1 MSQAKKRL
9 AVLTGGGDCPGLNA
23 VIRAVVK
30 TALNNGY
37 EIFGI
42 ENGFNGL
49 VTGRMGLMDY
59 KDVSGILPRGGTIL
73 GTTNRDNPFKFAVEE
88 NGELVYY
95 DKRAEIFGIEN
106 GFNGLVT
113 GRMGLMDYK
122 DVSGILPRGGT
133 ILGTTNRDN
142 PFKFAVEENGELV
155 YYDKRAEVLA
165 NLEKHG
171 IEALVVIG
179 GDGSLNI
186 AARLAK
192 ECGIKVVG
200 VPKTID
206 NDLPCT
212 ERTFG
217 FDTAMAMA
225 TEALDRIHTTAE
237 SHHRVMALE
246 VMGRYAGWIALHS
259 GIAGGADV
267 ILIPEIPYSINS
279 VIGKIR
285 ARQAAGKQF
294 SIIVVAEGARP
305 VGGEMSIARM
315 VKGSFEP
322 IRLGGAGEKLVREIE
337 EKTGIESRCTVL
349 GYLQRGGTPT
359 PFDRVLSTRY
369 GVAAAE
375 ACMRKE
381 YNVMVS
387 LQNDKIVTEP
397 IEKVASEPRLV
408 PVDSDII
415 RTGRQMG
422 LCFGD

>member
-37 EIFGI
+37 
-42 ENGFNGL
+42 
-49 VTGRMGLMDY
+49 
-59 KDVSGILPRGGTIL
+59 
-73 GTTNRDNPFKFAVEE
+73 
-88 NGELVYY
+88 
-95 DKRAEIFGIEN
+95 EIFGIEN

-305 VGGEMSIARM
+305 CLLYTSPSPRDGLLSRM
-315 VKGSFEP
+315 PSS
-322 IRLGGAGEKLVREIE
+322 A
-337 EKTGIESRCTVL
+337 
-349 GYLQRGGTPT
+349 
-359 PFDRVLSTRY
+359 
-369 GVAAAE
+369 
-375 ACMRKE
+375 
-381 YNVMVS
+381 
-387 LQNDKIVTEP
+387 
-397 IEKVASEPRLV
+397 
-408 PVDSDII
+408 
-415 RTGRQMG
+415 
-422 LCFGD
+422 

>member
-1 MSQAKKRL
+1 MAEKKRRF
-9 AVLTGGGDCPGLNA
+9 AILTGGGDCPGLNA
-23 VIRAVVK
+23 VIRAVIK
-30 TALNNGY
+30 TFLQNGC
-37 EIFGI
+37 EVFGI
-42 ENGFNGL
+42 YNGFNGL
-49 VTGRMGLMDY
+49 INGNLKQMDY
-59 KDVSGILPRGGTIL
+59 ADVSGILPRGGTIL

-95 DKRAEIFGIEN
+95 DMRDKVVEN
-106 GFNGLVT
+106 LQ
-113 GRMGLMDYK
+113 K
-122 DVSGILPRGGT
+122 
-133 ILGTTNRDN
+133 
-142 PFKFAVEENGELV
+142 
-155 YYDKRAEVLA
+155 YD
-165 NLEKHG
+165 

-186 AARLAK
+186 GAKLAR

-225 TEALDRIHTTAE
+225 TEAVDRLHTTAE

-267 ILIPEIPYSINS
+267 ILIPEIPYNIDS
-279 VIGKIR
+279 VIEKIEQRKRNGKN
-285 ARQAAGKQF
+285 F
-294 SIIVVAEGARP
+294 SIVVIAEGAKP
-305 VGGEMSIARM
+305 IGGELSVARV

-337 EKTGIESRCTVL
+337 ERTGIESRCTVL
-349 GYLQRGGTPT
+349 GYLQRGGSPT
-359 PFDRVLSTRY
+359 SYDRVLSTRY

-375 ACMRKE
+375 ACLRGE

-387 LQNDKIVTEP
+387 LYHDQIVTVY
-397 IEKVASEPRLV
+397 IQKAASEPRLV
-408 PVDSDII
+408 PVDSEII
-415 RTGRQMG
+415 RTGRQIG
-422 LCFGD
+422 ICFGD

>member
-1 MSQAKKRL
+1 MKKN
-9 AVLTGGGDCPGLNA
+9 VIVGQSGGPTA
-23 VIRAVVK
+23 VINASLYGVVNEALNRKDSFGAVFGMINGIEGFAEGRVMDMEELKRSGELELVK
-30 TALNNGY
+30 TTPGSYLGSCRYKLPKDLNDEVYPKLFERFKEYDIGY
-37 EIFGI
+37 F
-42 ENGFNGL
+42 F
-49 VTGRMGLMDY
+49 Y
-59 KDVSGILPRGGTIL
+59 
-73 GTTNRDNPFKFAVEE
+73 
-88 NGELVYY
+88 
-95 DKRAEIFGIEN
+95 
-106 GFNGLVT
+106 
-113 GRMGLMDYK
+113 
-122 DVSGILPRGGT
+122 
-133 ILGTTNRDN
+133 
-142 PFKFAVEENGELV
+142 
-155 YYDKRAEVLA
+155 
-165 NLEKHG
+165 
-171 IEALVVIG
+171 IG
-179 GDGSLNI
+179 GNDSMDTVSKLSRYAEMVGSDICFL
-186 AARLAK
+186 
-192 ECGIKVVG
+192 GI
-200 VPKTID
+200 PKTID

>member
-1 MSQAKKRL
+1 MAEKKRRF

-23 VIRAVVK
+23 VIRAVIK
-30 TALNNGY
+30 TFLQNDC
-37 EIFGI
+37 EVFGI
-42 ENGFNGL
+42 YNGFNGL
-49 VTGRMGLMDY
+49 INGNLKLMNY
-59 KDVSGILPRGGTIL
+59 ADVSGILPRGGTIL

-95 DKRAEIFGIEN
+95 DMRDKVVEN
-106 GFNGLVT
+106 LQ
-113 GRMGLMDYK
+113 
-122 DVSGILPRGGT
+122 
-133 ILGTTNRDN
+133 
-142 PFKFAVEENGELV
+142 
-155 YYDKRAEVLA
+155 
-165 NLEKHG
+165 KHD

-186 AARLAK
+186 GAKLAR

-217 FDTAMAMA
+217 FDTAVAMA
-225 TEALDRIHTTAE
+225 TEAVDRLHTTAE

-267 ILIPEIPYSINS
+267 ILIPEIPYDIDSI
-279 VIGKIR
+279 IKKIEDR
-285 ARQAAGKQF
+285 KAKCKDF
-294 SIIVVAEGARP
+294 SIVVVAEGAKP
-305 VGGEMSIARM
+305 IGGELSVARV

-337 EKTGIESRCTVL
+337 ERTGIESRCTVL
-349 GYLQRGGTPT
+349 GYLQRGGSPSSY
-359 PFDRVLSTRY
+359 DRILSTRY

-375 ACMRKE
+375 ACLRGE

-387 LQNDKIVTEP
+387 LENDQIVTVY
-397 IEKVASEPRLV
+397 IQKAASSPRLV
-408 PVDSDII
+408 PVDSEII
-415 RTGRQMG
+415 RTGRQIG
-422 LCFGD
+422 ICFGD

>member
-1 MSQAKKRL
+1 MAEKKRRF

-23 VIRAVVK
+23 VIRAVIK
-30 TALNNGY
+30 TFLQNDC
-37 EIFGI
+37 EVFGI
-42 ENGFNGL
+42 YNGFNGL
-49 VTGRMGLMDY
+49 INGNLKLMNY
-59 KDVSGILPRGGTIL
+59 ADVSGILPRGGTIL

-95 DKRAEIFGIEN
+95 DMRDKVVEN
-106 GFNGLVT
+106 LQ
-113 GRMGLMDYK
+113 
-122 DVSGILPRGGT
+122 
-133 ILGTTNRDN
+133 
-142 PFKFAVEENGELV
+142 
-155 YYDKRAEVLA
+155 
-165 NLEKHG
+165 KHD

-186 AARLAK
+186 GAKLAR

-217 FDTAMAMA
+217 FDTAVAMA
-225 TEALDRIHTTAE
+225 TEAVDRLHTTAE

-267 ILIPEIPYSINS
+267 ILIPEIPYDIDS
-279 VIGKIR
+279 VIKKIEDRKAKGKD
-285 ARQAAGKQF
+285 F
-294 SIIVVAEGARP
+294 SIVVVAEGAKP
-305 VGGEMSIARM
+305 IGGELSVARV

-337 EKTGIESRCTVL
+337 ERTGIESRCTVL
-349 GYLQRGGTPT
+349 GYLQRGGSPSSY
-359 PFDRVLSTRY
+359 DRILSTRY

-375 ACMRKE
+375 ACLRGE

-387 LQNDKIVTEP
+387 LENDQIVTVY
-397 IEKVASEPRLV
+397 IQKAASSPRLV
-408 PVDSDII
+408 PVDSEII
-415 RTGRQMG
+415 RTGRQIG
-422 LCFGD
+422 I

>member
-1 MSQAKKRL
+1 MAEKKRRF

-23 VIRAVVK
+23 VIRAVIK
-30 TALNNGY
+30 TFLQNDC
-37 EIFGI
+37 EVFGI
-42 ENGFNGL
+42 YNGFNGL
-49 VTGRMGLMDY
+49 INGNLKLMNY
-59 KDVSGILPRGGTIL
+59 ADVSGILPRGGTIL

-95 DKRAEIFGIEN
+95 DMRDKVVEN
-106 GFNGLVT
+106 LQ
-113 GRMGLMDYK
+113 
-122 DVSGILPRGGT
+122 
-133 ILGTTNRDN
+133 
-142 PFKFAVEENGELV
+142 
-155 YYDKRAEVLA
+155 
-165 NLEKHG
+165 KHD

-186 AARLAK
+186 GAKLAS

-217 FDTAMAMA
+217 FDTAVAMA
-225 TEALDRIHTTAE
+225 TEAVDRLHTTAE

-267 ILIPEIPYSINS
+267 ILIPEIPYDIDS
-279 VIGKIR
+279 VIKKIEDRKAKGKD
-285 ARQAAGKQF
+285 F
-294 SIIVVAEGARP
+294 SIVVVAEGAKP
-305 VGGEMSIARM
+305 IGGELSVARV

-337 EKTGIESRCTVL
+337 ERTGIESRCTVL
-349 GYLQRGGTPT
+349 GYLQRGGSPSSY
-359 PFDRVLSTRY
+359 DRILSTRY

-375 ACMRKE
+375 ACLRGE

-387 LQNDKIVTEP
+387 LENDQIVTVY
-397 IEKVASEPRLV
+397 IQKAASSPRLV
-408 PVDSDII
+408 PVDSEII
-415 RTGRQMG
+415 RTGRQIG
-422 LCFGD
+422 ICFGD

>member
-1 MSQAKKRL
+1 MAQVKGRL

-30 TALNNGY
+30 TALKNGY
-37 EIFGI
+37 EIYGI

-49 VTGRMGLMDY
+49 ITGTMKLMDY
-59 KDVSGILPRGGTIL
+59 ASVSGILPRGGTIL
-73 GTTNRDNPFKFAVEE
+73 GTTNRDNPFHFAVEE
-88 NGELVYY
+88 NGKYVFY
-95 DKRAEIFGIEN
+95 DKREEVVKN
-106 GFNGLVT
+106 L
-113 GRMGLMDYK
+113 
-122 DVSGILPRGGT
+122 
-133 ILGTTNRDN
+133 RDRN
-142 PFKFAVEENGELV
+142 
-155 YYDKRAEVLA
+155 
-165 NLEKHG
+165 

-186 AARLAK
+186 AAKLAA
-192 ECGIKVVG
+192 ECDVKVVG

-206 NDLPCT
+206 NDLQCT

-225 TEALDRIHTTAE
+225 TEALDRLHTTAE

-267 ILIPEIPYSINS
+267 ILLPEIPYDINS
-279 VIGKIR
+279 VLRKIEERRKSGK
-285 ARQAAGKQF
+285 KF
-294 SIIVVAEGARP
+294 SIIVVAEGAKP
-305 VGGEMSIARM
+305 IGGELSVAR
-315 VKGSFEP
+315 V
-322 IRLGGAGEKLVREIE
+322 V
-337 EKTGIESRCTVL
+337 ESRCTVL
-349 GYLQRGGTPT
+349 GYLQRGGSPT
-359 PFDRVLSTRY
+359 AFDRVLSTRY

-375 ACMRKE
+375 ACIRKE

-387 LQNDKIVTEP
+387 LQGDKIVTEP
-397 IEKVASEPRLV
+397 IAKVAAQPRLV
-408 PVDSDII
+408 PLDSEII

>member
-1 MSQAKKRL
+1 MAENKRRF

-23 VIRAVVK
+23 VIRAVTK
-30 TALNNGY
+30 TFLQNDC
-37 EIFGI
+37 EVFGVY
-42 ENGFNGL
+42 NGFNGL
-49 VTGRMGLMDY
+49 INGNLKLMNY
-59 KDVSGILPRGGTIL
+59 ADVSGILPRGGTIL

-95 DKRAEIFGIEN
+95 DMRDKVVEN
-106 GFNGLVT
+106 LQ
-113 GRMGLMDYK
+113 
-122 DVSGILPRGGT
+122 
-133 ILGTTNRDN
+133 
-142 PFKFAVEENGELV
+142 
-155 YYDKRAEVLA
+155 
-165 NLEKHG
+165 KHN

-186 AARLAK
+186 GAKLAR

-225 TEALDRIHTTAE
+225 TEAVDRLHTTAE

-267 ILIPEIPYSINS
+267 ILIPEIPYDIDS
-279 VIGKIR
+279 VIKKIEDRKAKGKD
-285 ARQAAGKQF
+285 F
-294 SIIVVAEGARP
+294 SIVVIAEGAKP
-305 VGGEMSIARM
+305 IGGELSVARV

-337 EKTGIESRCTVL
+337 ERTGIESRCTVL
-349 GYLQRGGTPT
+349 GYLQRGGSPSSY
-359 PFDRVLSTRY
+359 DRVLSTRY

-375 ACMRKE
+375 ACLRGE

-387 LQNDKIVTEP
+387 LYHDQIVTVY
-397 IEKVASEPRLV
+397 IQKAASSPRLV
-408 PVDSDII
+408 PVDSEII
-415 RTGRQMG
+415 RTGRQIG
-422 LCFGD
+422 ICFGD